1 VTDPDNEILAELLL
15 RWEELHERGQDTPAT
30 ELAKEHSH
38 LIDELQRRINLIKQ
52 ASWLDNPLDEDPPSE
67 DGESPVRPKP
77 PSRMLAGRYRLDE
90 LIAEGGFAQV
100 YRAYDRDLQR
110 TVAIKLP
117 KPSRLESTEDFQA
130 EARRVARLKH
140 PGIVPVHDVGLDGD
154 HCFIVSEYVE
164 GGSLADRLVHTRPAK
179 EQVVRWIADIADAL
193 EYAHLNG
200 VVHRDI
206 KPANI
211 LIDHHGRALLA
222 DFGIAQSASK
232 TGKFAPSLGTLRY
245 ISPEQ
250 LEGRPSDHRS
260 DIYSLAVVLHE
271 ALTGRPPYSSNE
283 PNVLRK
289 EIAGGVSPS
298 SKEVPPGIF
307 QVCRKALSKSLH
319 QRHASAAQFG
329 AELRRCIRSSQRPKW
344 LALGI
349 GILLVG
355 LGVAFGLSFR
365 TAPVPT
371 PIERVGTSAVAAVPN
386 ADGPEIGS
394 VESLPKLLYVA
405 NTNMQR
411 ERYAEA
417 EGQYSEILQIKKDS
431 AEVFAGRG
439 FCRLNQRKFTEAI
452 EDFTTALD
460 LAPDDAM
467 TRKYR
472 TQALAE
478 VGDFDRA
485 IEDMSRVVQLMPN
498 KPQAT
503 NTLADIYALRSHY
516 RAENDMFP
524 EAAQDMTEAIRLKPT
539 AENYRRRS
547 SCLYHSGKYEM
558 AVDDLNVAISK
569 EPTNPEFYDR
579 RADCHEKMGHQD
591 QAEQDRQKAESL
603 GPAVPEPTVSPAS
616 EK

>member
-1 VTDPDNEILAELLL
+1 MTDPDNEILAELLL

-30 ELAKEHSH
+30 ELAREHPH
-38 LIDELQRRINLIKQ
+38 LIAELQRRINLIKA
-52 ASWLDNPLDEDPPSE
+52 ASWLDNPLDEDPPSQ
-67 DGESPVRPKP
+67 DGEPPTRPKP

-117 KPSRLESTEDFQA
+117 KPSRLESTDEFQA

-140 PGIVPVHDVGLDGD
+140 PSIVPVHDVGLDGE

-271 ALTGRPPYSSNE
+271 ALTGRPPYSSSE

-298 SKEVPPGIF
+298 PKEVPPGIF

-329 AELRRCIRSSQRPKW
+329 AELRRCIRSSQRTKW
-344 LALGI
+344 IPLGLGI
-349 GILLVG
+349 FLGG

-365 TAPVPT
+365 TSPAPT
-371 PIERVGTSAVAAVPN
+371 PMETAGTAAVAAVPN
-386 ADGPEIGS
+386 AAVRETATVDS
-394 VESLPKLLYVA
+394 VPKLLYVA
-405 NTNMQR
+405 NTNVQH

-417 EGQYSEILQIKKDS
+417 EEQYSEILQIRKDS

-439 FCRLNQRKFTEAI
+439 FCCLNQRKFPEAI
-452 EDFTTALD
+452 EDFTEALD
-460 LAPDDAM
+460 LAPDDAR
-467 TRKYR
+467 TRKHR
-472 TQALAE
+472 AQAFAE

-485 IEDMSRVVQLMPN
+485 IEDMTQVVQLMPD

-503 NTLADIYALRSHY
+503 NTLADLYALRSHY
-516 RAENDMFP
+516 RAENNMFR
-524 EAAQDMTEAIRLKPT
+524 EAAEDMTEAIRLKPT

-547 SCLYHSGKYEM
+547 SCLYHAE
-558 AVDDLNVAISK
+558 AFAEALDDLNVAISK

-591 QAEQDRQKAESL
+591 QAEENRQKAESL
-603 GPAVPEPTVSPAS
+603 KRAVSAPTHSPAS